1 MQTSVFLCRAQAR
14 RRVSPVFIDGKK
26 WGALKGPKMSEE
38 FHSLIE
44 EYVQKNYQNAKEQ

>member
-1 MQTSVFLCRAQAR
+1 MQTSVFLAGLR
-14 RRVSPVFIDGKK
+14 RGAGFSVFIDGKK
-26 WGALKGPKMSEE
+26 WGSLKGPKMSEE